1 MFIWFVYEKPLRI
14 IVNSEGITQ
23 AYNGTTSLL
32 SVKMMLGNNAKTLK
46 MLDSDLTAKSVDL
59 ESLVKELKEVKSEY
73 TSLQRVYRDLQH
85 EKEALL
91 GELKRETAHRTTMY
105 DEMSDAVCGCE
116 ADVVNVEQALK
127 TMAVATQDDRKHIE
141 DAQALVTKLSDG
153 VEGISKLTVEINSI
167 SEQTNLLALNAAIEA
182 ARAGESGRGF
192 AVVADEVRTLAQ
204 RVHHSTSDIE
214 SQITELMRYA
224 QSSAH
229 AMTKVSNN
237 VEVAI
242 DNISSRHNEL
252 SAIKA
257 KLFKA
262 RELKSGAV

>member
-1 MFIWFVYEKPLRI
+1 
-14 IVNSEGITQ
+14 
-23 AYNGTTSLL
+23 
-32 SVKMMLGNNAKTLK
+32 MMLGDKVKTLK
-46 MLDSDLTAKSVDL
+46 MLDSELAAKSVDL
-59 ESLVKELKEVKSEY
+59 KSLVDELKQVKSEY
-73 TSLQRVYRDLQH
+73 TSLQGVYRDLQH
-85 EKEALL
+85 EKAKLL
-91 GELKRETAHRTTMY
+91 DDLQRERAQRTEMY
-105 DEMSDAVCGCE
+105 EEMSNAVCESE

-141 DAQALVTKLSDG
+141 DAQSLVIKLSDG

-214 SQITELMRYA
+214 SQITDLMRYA

-242 DNISSRHNEL
+242 DNISSRHYEL
-252 SAIKA
+252 GTIKE

-262 RELKSGAV
+262 RELYSSAV